1 MNIAAISLKL
11 ALKSILFR
19 FYKFS
24 GYAPDPEVLSLEIT
38 RRCIARCVMCNI
50 WKTPRDAPE
59 CSLSDWTELLSSPVF
74 GKIKEL
80 DITGGEP
87 FLRDDLKSLLKNIC
101 SLKTSRL
108 RELKSVAITTNGF
121 LTAKILSILREV
133 SPLFKG
139 KGLDLVIVFAM
150 DAVGQLHDR
159 IRNVEH
165 AWKKLERS
173 IHGAI
178 KIRQNYGNVIIG
190 LKTTILPVNIN
201 ELNAI
206 AEYAEQNGLF
216 TIISPCIITDN
227 RYNNTDLKKDLVFGR
242 EDIKKMVRFYEGSH
256 FMWSYHREVLL
267 KLLKNYPAE
276 KPCSAGFNY
285 YFIRSTGDVYPCPL
299 TNHSLGNYRTTP
311 IKKIISSAGAANF
324 RRNIGNFR
332 ECHSCTEPG
341 LERYALP
348 FEGFRYLGLLLKS
361 GRGNFIS
368 LHKHMGLD
376 KYI

>member
-59 CSLSDWTELLSSPVF
+59 CSLSEWTELLSSPVF

-87 FLRDDLKSLLKNIC
+87 FLREDLKSLLKNIC
-101 SLKTSRL
+101 NLKTSRL

-121 LTAKILSILREV
+121 LTAKILSVLREV
-133 SPLFKG
+133 SPLFKE

-150 DAVGQLHDR
+150 DAIGELHDR

-165 AWKKLERS
+165 AWQKLERS

-178 KIRQNYGNVIIG
+178 KIRQSYGNVIIG

-201 ELNAI
+201 ELHAI
-206 AEYAEQNGLF
+206 AEYAEQQGLF
-216 TIISPCIITDN
+216 TIRSPCIITRN
-227 RYNNTDLKKDLVFGR
+227 RYNNTDLQKDLVFSR
-242 EDIKKMVRFYEGSH
+242 EDINKMILFYDGPH
-256 FMWSYHREVLL
+256 FLWSYHREVLA
-267 KLLKNYPAE
+267 KLFKSGHVD

-299 TNHSLGNYRTTP
+299 INHNLGNYRTTP
-311 IKKIISSAGAANF
+311 VKNIISSAVAGDF
-324 RRNIGNFR
+324 RKKIGNFR

-348 FEGFRYLGLLLKS
+348 FEGFCYLRLLLKS

-368 LHKHMGLD
+368 LHRHMGLD
-376 KYI
+376 KYL